1 MNTQSGTFM
10 KSKQFKRVAGQS
22 FALTTV
28 ATVVTALFSPVY
40 AQPAATA
47 LPTGAQVVHGSAAI
61 NTIGASMQIQ
71 QNSAK
76 LITNWQN
83 FDIGSAAK
91 VEFVQPSAA
100 SIALNRVTGSDAA
113 SQIFGVLNANGRVFL
128 VNPNGILFGATARID
143 AGSLV
148 ASTLNIRDQDFL
160 AGQYQFDLNN
170 PVGQVKNF
178 GELVAKQGGFVALM
192 GAQVDNAGRV
202 VATGGQAALAA
213 GQSVRMQIGETG
225 LLGMNVVAGQT
236 NTQVSNSGA
245 VIAHGGNVLMSAQS
259 AAGLMSGAVNLTGL
273 VQASR
278 IDGQGGHVRLDGG
291 EITMS
296 QTGRI
301 EATGQGTDVM
311 LWSDRAT
318 RMDGTIN
325 ALGGTV
331 DTSSKGEL
339 GVKGEVN
346 ANNWVLDPVTLTVVN
361 TLPNSN
367 DVNGDFYVAA
377 SSIQNFL
384 NGGGSSSTVRQ
395 SDNTVV
401 INYDAAAT
409 PRTLSLL
416 ASQQINI
423 NADISKTSG
432 ADATLILG
440 SMPNGTQSNVV
451 VNNPI
456 SSIAGALNIKFGATV
471 LDSGGR
477 VTLNAPLATNGGD
490 VIFFKDAVLAHATP
504 ISTKITENSSAQSG
518 DIIFEKNTFLA
529 APGYAVS
536 LDTQGPQSGGSYTG
550 RGGNIEIKANIFSAS
565 PTNLPQYAQALT
577 LDTTGYNDQIA
588 MNGPGNIILGSGY
601 TNVVGGS
608 NLNAGQVDAIKSLT
622 LLGDK
627 VVELKAGTVNIVSSN
642 GDVITGSSRLGTPTL
657 LLNADNTTI
666 NVYGDR
672 QGNLAGNVAGYTD
685 FVQSTF
691 DIEGGKTTAQT
702 LTVNSDR
709 AIKQVNRSITAGG
722 AGKLDV
728 NLNPN
733 REAGSGLGGVAMTNA
748 NVNTLGGHFIVDR
761 AEGNGGDVQ
770 LLTDGFYASNS
781 QIRTEGGALTITAD
795 APTDTAAGS
804 AIRLTGASTVL
815 SSGSGNMTLNGSVN
829 NFAGSGNKDAVVI
842 GEGGNARV
850 TLTATEGNISIT
862 GNASRVGSGDLVTGG
877 SRYNGVVIS
886 SKALIETTGA
896 GAGNITIEGHGGGG
910 DKVFISENH
919 GVRFADADT
928 SVVSTTGNIAV
939 VGTSGGKTKGTSGT
953 NSFGIYAEG
962 QNIYVGSKAA
972 DYATAGDNIGL
983 LTALPS
989 SLGHVTLAA
998 DSMQFVNTS
1007 ASHMKVASQGELR
1020 IHTLNAGTAI
1030 EIGATTGEIAT
1041 AQNSP
1046 TQYLGSNWFNGTPN
1060 AIFQPGFRN
1069 VVIGNA
1075 LSNASSRVDHV
1086 NGEVATV
1093 GSTSTMKVTSAT
1105 TFRDNLVLD
1114 VSGAGGKF
1122 ELGAN
1127 APLTVSAGS
1136 VGTQGKPNSDGR
1148 SMTIQT
1154 QAGATATESLLTV
1167 DQLQI
1172 LGSGTQNFNRADGH
1186 QINTLAARLSAGDL
1200 TLNNNR
1206 DLTVGS
1212 VSVFGGQKDLPVDH
1226 NQKNTWMDT
1235 VAQGAKG
1242 PEARTQLTGA
1252 NTTVPTVGIQTPG
1265 NVVLNSVNAHLT
1277 QTAAGGIRANQLT
1290 ATAATHV
1297 DFFKAKGQVNSGD
1310 QFQANDVAQLAGI
1323 ARNGDFAWMDLN
1335 GFEVATISN
1344 VNGVKAEGKTI
1355 DLHTQGGNISQSQG
1369 SGGDLTSSNLRA
1381 VAEQGSVSLNGPNNR
1396 NRVAVVAGSARDSH
1410 AYSNVGDLTVGTVGS
1425 FTYVK
1430 TSGVT
1435 ANQSE
1440 NTQFSVDL
1448 RTRVAE
1454 GTPAASLKQT
1464 ADGRIQ
1470 ATNFHASAANAVVLD
1485 TAANNNVSNISGSVT
1500 GVGDFVYKDTNA
1512 LTVGTVAGVAG
1523 LTVTQGN
1530 VSLDSG
1536 YVLNQTVQGVIE
1548 TRGLRAVAAS
1558 GVDLDSAVNKV
1569 QTTLAGHSTANNF
1582 VFKNAGGFLVGTV
1595 KADADRLGSDG
1606 ISAANQVDLQANAS
1620 NIAQSAAGGITGASL
1635 RAVAPGGVW
1644 LATADDN
1651 TVAQIAGQ
1659 ASEGHFAFK
1668 NTGGDLNVNEAG
1680 VRTVSQGVSAR
1691 DTVDLSV
1698 VGAALR
1704 QGQSI
1709 TGNALRAEASGDVT
1723 LSNANNHVNLLAGRS
1738 TSGDFTYVDAGSV
1751 AVATVA
1757 AAQDGQV
1764 LTAGIQAT
1772 SAGKTVHLQAAN
1784 RLGQVAGASVK
1795 APNAL
1800 LNAAVVNLT
1809 ERNNEVSVLAGRSD
1823 GDFTFYNTSDLSVG
1837 SVNAVAGVDRR
1848 VPASTALAKVDIQ
1861 TRGNLTL
1868 NAQVKGRAEG
1878 NEALDEAVVL
1888 RAEKRFLNAT
1898 TLREQAIVADGGRW
1912 LVYDNNP
1919 LLLNKDMNG
1928 LASETFNVIADRDFL
1943 LINTRFQDYVP
1954 ESVYAKG
1961 NGYITTAQALNPE
1974 DVARATAGHQS
1985 TALGQ
1990 QSREVTPDQIE
2001 RMSKMNQLTGVTP
2014 TVLTGARGSFAM
2026 ISSGAAV
2033 PLRVAVPMGRA
2044 FKLDL
2049 RDLVGQGRVTT
2060 IAAADGSATP
2070 WVSAAGQAE
2079 LIGTAPKATELVLS
2093 IMDPGQAQPRQIR
2106 LQLQA
2111 L

>member
-83 FDIGSAAK
+83 FDIGSSAK

-278 IDGQGGHVRLDGG
+278 IDGQGGNVRLDGG

-318 RMDGTIN
+318 RMDGTIT
-325 ALGGTV
+325 AKDGV
-331 DTSSKGEL
+331 VETSSKGLL
-339 GVKGEVN
+339 GVTGQVDSQQWILDPRFLEVINGGRSNDGDVTWYVDASVIEDFLNNNVTRNGITTN
-346 ANNWVLDPVTLTVVN
+346 ANPR
-361 TLPNSN
+361 
-367 DVNGDFYVAA
+367 
-377 SSIQNFL
+377 SI
-384 NGGGSSSTVRQ
+384 
-395 SDNTVV
+395 
-401 INYDAAAT
+401 
-409 PRTLSLL
+409 SLL
-416 ASQQINI
+416 ASEEIRI
-423 NADISKTSG
+423 NAPISKTSG
-432 ADATLILG
+432 AAATLIMG
-440 SMPNGTQSNVV
+440 SEPNANANAANRANIV
-451 VNNPI
+451 VNRDI
-456 SSIAGALNIKFGATV
+456 SVAPNAAPLNIQFGVNDAESGTATI
-471 LDSGGR
+471 
-477 VTLNAPLATNGGD
+477 NAQIATNGGN
-490 VIFFKDAVLAHATP
+490 VVFNTKALLAHANP
-504 ISTKITENSSAQSG
+504 VSTTITTSSSAKAG
-518 DIIFEKNTFLA
+518 DIIFNKDALLA
-529 APGYAVS
+529 APGQAVT
-536 LDTQGPQSGGSYTG
+536 LTAKGFTAESGAVTG
-550 RGGNIEIKANIFSAS
+550 GGGNIVFNANIASAR
-565 PTNLPQYAQALT
+565 PPIPIENPLQQVAQALT
-577 LDTTGYNDQIA
+577 LDTTGYNNDIP
-588 MNGPGNIILGSGY
+588 MNGPGNIVLGSIDA
-601 TNVVGGS
+601 NVVGGS
-608 NLNAGQVDAIKSLT
+608 NLVAGSVDAIKSLT

-657 LLNADNTTI
+657 LLNATNTTI

-691 DIEGGKTTAQT
+691 DIEGGKATAQT
-702 LTVNSDR
+702 LTINSDR
-709 AIKQVNRSITAGG
+709 AIKLVNRNITAGG
-722 AGKLDV
+722 NASERAGELDV

-733 REAGSGLGGVAMTNA
+733 RRGGTSEAGSGLGGVAMTNA

-781 QIRTEGGALTITAD
+781 QIRTEGGALTITAV

-850 TLTATEGNISIT
+850 TLTATTGDISIT
-862 GNASRVGSGDLVTGG
+862 GNASGVGSGDLVTGG

-1007 ASHMKVASQGELR
+1007 ASHMKVASRGELR

-1060 AIFQPGFRN
+1060 AIFQPGSRN

-1075 LSNASSRVDHV
+1075 RTSVDHV

-1148 SMTIQT
+1148 SLTIQT

-1242 PEARTQLTGA
+1242 PTAGT
-1252 NTTVPTVGIQTPG
+1252 NTTVPTVGIQTPR

-1277 QTAAGGIRANQLT
+1277 QTAAGGIRANKLT

-1297 DFFKAKGQVNSGD
+1297 DFFKADGVGTQFEANNVVDLSGVS
-1310 QFQANDVAQLAGI
+1310 NK
-1323 ARNGDFAWMDLN
+1323 GDFAWKDIN
-1335 GFEVATISN
+1335 GFNVDRLSTLSTQGVIARPDGTQGHTIDLQALSGDITQVASLQAQNLRAQARSN
-1344 VNGVKAEGKTI
+1344 VNLSNVGNLVEKISGNATEGTFAYTDADSLSVASTNAARSAQAVTDGVTAAVTI
-1355 DLHTQGGNISQSQG
+1355 DL
-1369 SGGDLTSSNLRA
+1369 R
-1381 VAEQGSVSLNGPNNR
+1381 
-1396 NRVAVVAGSARDSH
+1396 
-1410 AYSNVGDLTVGTVGS
+1410 
-1425 FTYVK
+1425 
-1430 TSGVT
+1430 
-1435 ANQSE
+1435 
-1440 NTQFSVDL
+1440 SVDGAL
-1448 RTRVAE
+1448 
-1454 GTPAASLKQT
+1454 SQT
-1464 ADGRIQ
+1464 AAGRVQ
-1470 ATNFHASAANAVVLD
+1470 AINLHASAANGVVLD
-1485 TAANNNVSNISGSVT
+1485 TASANQVANISGAVT
-1500 GVGDFVYKDTNA
+1500 RAGDFVYADSNA

-1530 VSLDSG
+1530 VSLDSRG
-1536 YVLNQTVQGVIE
+1536 VLNQTVQGVIE

-1709 TGNALRAEASGDVT
+1709 TGNALRAEASGNVT

-1800 LNAAVVNLT
+1800 LNAAVVDLT

-1823 GDFTFYNTSDLSVG
+1823 GNFTFYNTSDLSVG
-1837 SVNAVAGVDRR
+1837 RVNAVSGVDRR
-1848 VPASTALAKVDIQ
+1848 DPGNNALNTALAKVDIQ

-1898 TLREQAIVADGGRW
+1898 DLREQAIVADGGRW

-1943 LINTRFQDYVP
+1943 LINTRFQDYTP
-1954 ESVYAKG
+1954 ASVYAKG

-1974 DVARATAGHQS
+1974 DVVRVTAGHQS

>member
-1 MNTQSGTFM
+1 M
-10 KSKQFKRVAGQS
+10 KSKQLKRVAGQS

-28 ATVVTALFSPVY
+28 AAVVTALFSPVY
-40 AQPAATA
+40 AQPAVTA

-225 LLGMNVVAGQT
+225 LLGMDVVAGQT

-296 QTGRI
+296 QSGRI

-325 ALGGTV
+325 AWGGRV
-331 DTSSKGEL
+331 ETSSKGAL
-339 GVKGEVN
+339 GVTGQVQAQE
-346 ANNWVLDPVTLTVVN
+346 WVLDPHSLSVVN
-361 TLPNSN
+361 TVTDNTSQ
-367 DVNGDFYVAA
+367 VAA
-377 SSIQNFL
+377 SSIQNSL
-384 NGGGSSSTVRQ
+384 NAGTSIVLEASG
-395 SDNTVV
+395 
-401 INYDAAAT
+401 DAVTAGTIAV
-409 PRTLSLL
+409 
-416 ASQQINI
+416 
-423 NADISKTSG
+423 NADISKTAG
-432 ADATLILG
+432 AEATLTFRTHDYAAG
-440 SMPNGTQSNVV
+440 QNRQDVNVV
-451 VNNPI
+451 INNPI
-456 SSIAGALNIKFGATV
+456 SSIAGALNIQFGGSSTDA
-471 LDSGGR
+471 GGR

-490 VIFFKDAVLAHATP
+490 VIFFKETVLAHATP

-518 DIIFEKNTFLA
+518 NIIFEKNTLLA

-550 RGGNIEIKANIFSAS
+550 QGGNIDIKANIFSAK

-577 LDTTGYNDQIA
+577 LDTTGYNGA
-588 MNGPGNIILGSGY
+588 NALNGPGNIILGSIAA
-601 TNVVGGS
+601 NVVGGS
-608 NLNAGQVDAIKSLT
+608 NLTPGSVDAIKSLT

-627 VVELKAGTVNIVSSN
+627 VVELKANTVNIVSSN

-691 DIEGGKTTAQT
+691 DIEGGKATAQT

-733 REAGSGLGGVAMTNA
+733 RTNGSGLGGVAMTNA
-748 NVNTLGGHFIVDR
+748 TVNTLGGHFIV
-761 AEGNGGDVQ
+761 AGAVGNGGDVQ

-781 QIRTEGGALTITAD
+781 QIVTGGGALTITAV

-815 SSGSGNMTLNGSVN
+815 SSGSGNMTLTGSVN

-850 TLTATEGNISIT
+850 TLTATTGDISIT
-862 GNASRVGSGDLVTGG
+862 GNASGVGSGDLVTGG

-886 SKALIETTGA
+886 SKALIETTGNTTGA
-896 GAGNITIEGHGGGG
+896 DAGNITIEGHGGGG

-939 VGTSGGKTKGTSGT
+939 VGKSGGKTKGTSGT

-972 DYATAGDNIGL
+972 DYATAGNNIGL

-989 SLGHVTLAA
+989 SGGHVTLAA

-1030 EIGATTGEIAT
+1030 EIGATTGELAT

-1060 AIFQPGFRN
+1060 AIFQPGFRD

-1075 LSNASSRVDHV
+1075 RSSVDHV
-1086 NGEVATV
+1086 NGELATV
-1093 GSTSTMKVTSAT
+1093 GSTATMKVSSAT
-1105 TFRDNLVLD
+1105 TFRDNVVLD
-1114 VSGAGGKF
+1114 MSGIGGQF
-1122 ELGAN
+1122 VLAAN

-1136 VGTQGKPNSDGR
+1136 VGTLGKPNSDGR
-1148 SMTIQT
+1148 SLTVQT

-1172 LGSGTQNFNRADGH
+1172 LGSGTQNFSRADGH

-1200 TLNNNR
+1200 TLNNNQ

-1212 VSVFGGQKDLPVDH
+1212 VSVFGGQNVLPVAH

-1242 PEARTQLTGA
+1242 PGARTQLVGT
-1252 NTTVPTVGIQTPG
+1252 NTTVPTVGIHTPG
-1265 NVVLNSVNAHLT
+1265 NVILNSENAHLT
-1277 QTAAGGIRANQLT
+1277 QTDAGGIRANKLT

-1297 DFFKAKGQVNSGD
+1297 DFFKADGVGT
-1310 QFQANDVAQLAGI
+1310 QFEANNVVHLAGVS
-1323 ARNGDFAWMDLN
+1323 NKGDFAWKDID
-1335 GFEVATISN
+1335 GFNIDRLSTLSTQ
-1344 VNGVKAEGKTI
+1344 GVIARPDGAQGHTI
-1355 DLHTQGGNISQSQG
+1355 DLQALSGDITQGVSLQAQ
-1369 SGGDLTSSNLRA
+1369 NLRA
-1381 VAEQGSVSLNGPNNR
+1381 QAQNNV
-1396 NRVAVVAGSARDSH
+1396 NL
-1410 AYSNVGDLTVGTVGS
+1410 SNVGNLVENISGKATAGS
-1425 FTYVK
+1425 FAYTDADSLRLASAK
-1430 TSGVT
+1430 ATRSTGAETHGVT
-1435 ANQSE
+1435 AAI
-1440 NTQFSVDL
+1440 TIDL
-1448 RTRVAE
+1448 RSVA
-1454 GTPAASLKQT
+1454 GALSQT
-1464 ADGRIQ
+1464 VAG
-1470 ATNFHASAANAVVLD
+1470 AVNAVNLHASAATGVVLD
-1485 TAANNNVSNISGSVT
+1485 TASTNNVANLSGAVT
-1500 GVGDFVYKDTNA
+1500 GVGDFVYADTNA
-1512 LTVGTVAGVAG
+1512 LTVGTVADVAG
-1523 LTVTQGN
+1523 LTVKSGH
-1530 VSLDSG
+1530 VSLVSG
-1536 YVLNQTVQGVIE
+1536 GALSQTSAGVID
-1548 TRGLRAVAAS
+1548 TQGLRALAATG
-1558 GVDLDSAVNKV
+1558 GVHLDHANNKV
-1569 QTTLAGHSTANNF
+1569 QTLAGTSTAGDF
-1582 VFKNAGGFLVGTV
+1582 VFKNNDGFRVGTV
-1595 KADADRLGSDG
+1595 TADGVRLTSEG
-1606 ISAANQVDLQANAS
+1606 ISASAQVDLQANAS
-1620 NIAQSAAGGITGASL
+1620 NISQTAAGGITGTSL

-1651 TVAQIAGQ
+1651 NVAQIAGQ
-1659 ASEGHFAFK
+1659 ASAGHFAFK
-1668 NTGGDLNVNEAG
+1668 DTGGDLQVNVAG
-1680 VRTVSQGVSAR
+1680 VRVINNGVMAR
-1691 DTVDLSV
+1691 DTVDLNV
-1698 VGAALR
+1698 VSGALS

-1709 TGNALRAEASGDVT
+1709 TGSALRAQASGNVT
-1723 LSNANNHVNLLAGRS
+1723 LSNANNHVTKLAGRS
-1738 TSGDFTYVDAGSV
+1738 TNGDFTYVDAGSV
-1751 AVATVA
+1751 TVATVA

-1764 LTAGIQAT
+1764 LTAGIQAKT
-1772 SAGKTVHLQAAN
+1772 MGKTVHLQAAN
-1784 RLGQVAGASVK
+1784 LLGQEAGASVM

-1800 LNAAVVNLT
+1800 LNAAVVSLT
-1809 ERNNEVSVLAGRSD
+1809 ERNNEVRVLAGRSD
-1823 GDFTFYNTSDLSVG
+1823 GNFTFFNTSDLSVG
-1837 SVNAVAGVDRR
+1837 TVNAVSGVDRR
-1848 VPASTALAKVDIQ
+1848 VVGGTALAKVDIQ

-1868 NAQVKGRAEG
+1868 NDPVKGRVEG

-1898 TLREQAIVADGGRW
+1898 SLREQAIVADGGRW

-1928 LASETFNVIADRDFL
+1928 LASGTVNVTSDRDFL
-1943 LINTRFQDYVP
+1943 LINTRFQDYTP
-1954 ESVYAKG
+1954 TSVYAKG

-1974 DVARATAGHQS
+1974 DVVRVTAGHQS
-1985 TALGQ
+1985 SALGQ
-1990 QSREVTPDQIE
+1990 QAREVTPDQIE
-2001 RMSKMNQLTGVTP
+2001 RMTKMNQLTGVTP

-2049 RDLVGQGRVTT
+2049 RDLVGQGRVST

-2093 IMDPGQAQPRQIR
+2093 IMDPGQAQPRSIR
-2106 LQLQA
+2106 LQLQP

>member
-1 MNTQSGTFM
+1 MNTQSGTSM

-28 ATVVTALFSPVY
+28 AAVVTALFSPVY

-128 VNPNGILFGATARID
+128 VNPNGILFGSTARID
-143 AGSLV
+143 AGSMV

-278 IDGQGGHVRLDGG
+278 IDGQGGNVRLDGG

-325 ALGGTV
+325 ALGGRV
-331 DTSSKGEL
+331 ETSSKGTL
-339 GVKGEVN
+339 GVTGEVQ
-346 ANNWVLDPVTLTVVN
+346 AQEWVLDPHSLSVVN
-361 TLPNSN
+361 TVTDNASQ
-367 DVNGDFYVAA
+367 VAA
-377 SSIQNFL
+377 SSIQNSL
-384 NGGGSSSTVRQ
+384 NAGTSIVLEASG
-395 SDNTVV
+395 
-401 INYDAAAT
+401 DATTAGTIAV
-409 PRTLSLL
+409 
-416 ASQQINI
+416 
-423 NADISKTSG
+423 NADISKTAG
-432 ADATLILG
+432 GEAALTFRTHAYDADPGLG
-440 SMPNGTQSNVV
+440 VNNVNRQDVNVV
-451 VNNPI
+451 INNPI
-456 SSIAGALNIKFGATV
+456 SSIAGALNIQFGGSAT
-471 LDSGGR
+471 DAGGR

-490 VIFFKDAVLAHATP
+490 VIFFKETVLAHATP

-518 DIIFEKNTFLA
+518 NIIFEKNTLLA

-550 RGGNIEIKANIFSAS
+550 QGGNIEIKANVLSAK
-565 PTNLPQYAQALT
+565 PTNLPQYAQSLT
-577 LDTTGYNDQIA
+577 LDTTGYNGA
-588 MNGPGNIILGSGY
+588 NALNGPGNIVLGSIDA
-601 TNVVGGS
+601 NVVGGS
-608 NLNAGQVDAIKSLT
+608 NLAAGSVDAIKSLT

-666 NVYGDR
+666 NVYGDS

-691 DIEGGKTTAQT
+691 DIEGGKATAQT

-709 AIKQVNRSITAGG
+709 AIKLVNRSISAGG
-722 AGKLDV
+722 ITTAAAGKLDV

-733 REAGSGLGGVAMTNA
+733 RRDGESGSGLGGVAMTNA
-748 NVNTLGGHFIVDR
+748 NVNTLGGHFIVDS

-781 QIRTEGGALTITAD
+781 QIRTEGGALTITAI

-815 SSGSGNMTLNGSVN
+815 SSGSGDMTMNGSVN

-850 TLTATEGNISIT
+850 TLTATTGDISIT
-862 GNASRVGSGDLVTGG
+862 GNASGVGSGDLVTGG

-896 GAGNITIEGHGGGG
+896 DAGNITIEGHGGGG

-939 VGTSGGKTKGTSGT
+939 VGASGGKTKGTSGT

-1007 ASHMKVASQGELR
+1007 ASHMKVASRGELR

-1060 AIFQPGFRN
+1060 AIFQPGFRD

-1075 LSNASSRVDHV
+1075 LSNAHSSVDHV

-1148 SMTIQT
+1148 SLTIQT

-1200 TLNNNR
+1200 TLNNNQ

-1212 VSVFGGQKDLPVDH
+1212 VSVFGGQNNLPEAH
-1226 NQKNTWMDT
+1226 NQENTWMDT
-1235 VAQGAKG
+1235 VARGAKG
-1242 PEARTQLTGA
+1242 PGARTELVGA
-1252 NTTVPTVGIQTPG
+1252 NTTVPTVGIHTPG
-1265 NVVLNSVNAHLT
+1265 NVALNSENAHLT
-1277 QTAAGGIRANQLT
+1277 QTAAGGIRANKLT

-1297 DFFKAKGQVNSGD
+1297 DFFKADGEGT
-1310 QFQANDVAQLAGI
+1310 QFEANNVVHLAGVS
-1323 ARNGDFAWMDLN
+1323 NKGDFAWKDIN
-1335 GFEVATISN
+1335 GFN
-1344 VNGVKAEGKTI
+1344 VDRLSTLSTQGVTARPDGTQGHTI
-1355 DLHTQGGNISQSQG
+1355 DLQALSGDITQSASLQAQ
-1369 SGGDLTSSNLRA
+1369 NLRA
-1381 VAEQGSVSLNGPNNR
+1381 QAQNNV
-1396 NRVAVVAGSARDSH
+1396 NL
-1410 AYSNVGDLTVGTVGS
+1410 SNVGNLVDNISGQASVGS
-1425 FTYVK
+1425 FAYTDADSLRVAS
-1430 TSGVT
+1430 TNAARSAQAVTDGVT
-1435 ANQSE
+1435 AAV
-1440 NTQFSVDL
+1440 TIDLRSVD
-1448 RTRVAE
+1448 
-1454 GTPAASLKQT
+1454 GSLSQT
-1464 ADGRIQ
+1464 AAGRVQ
-1470 ATNFHASAANAVVLD
+1470 AINLHASAANGVVLD
-1485 TAANNNVSNISGSVT
+1485 TASANQVDNLSGAVT
-1500 GVGDFVYKDTNA
+1500 GVGDFVYADTNT
-1512 LTVGTVAGVAG
+1512 LTVGTVASVAG

-1530 VSLDSG
+1530 VSLVSG
-1536 YVLNQTVQGVIE
+1536 NVLNQTEQGVID
-1548 TRGLRAVAAS
+1548 TRGLRAVAAF

-1569 QTTLAGHSTANNF
+1569 QTTLAGHSTDNNF

-1595 KADADRLGSDG
+1595 KADADRLASDG

-1620 NIAQSAAGGITGASL
+1620 NIAQSAAGGILGDYL

-1651 TVAQIAGQ
+1651 SVAQIAGQ
-1659 ASEGHFAFK
+1659 ASDGHFAFK
-1668 NTGGDLNVNEAG
+1668 NTDRDLNVNVAG
-1680 VRTVSQGVSAR
+1680 VRTVSQGVLAR
-1691 DTVDLSV
+1691 DTVDLNV
-1698 VGAALR
+1698 VGGALL

-1709 TGNALRAEASGDVT
+1709 TGDALRAQANGNVM
-1723 LSNANNHVNLLAGRS
+1723 LSNVSNRVNKLAGRS
-1738 TSGDFTYVDAGSV
+1738 TTGDFMYVDAGSV
-1751 AVATVA
+1751 TVATVA
-1757 AAQDGQV
+1757 AAQNGQD
-1764 LTAGIQAT
+1764 LTEGIQAN
-1772 SAGKTVHLQAAN
+1772 SDGRTVHLEAVN
-1784 RLGQVAGASVK
+1784 VLGQDAGAAVI

-1800 LNAAVVNLT
+1800 LNAAVVSLR
-1809 ERNNEVSVLAGRSD
+1809 ERNNEVGVLAGRSD
-1823 GDFTFYNTSDLSVG
+1823 RNFTFYNTSDLSVG
-1837 SVNAVAGVDRR
+1837 KVKDFEGVDRR
-1848 VPASTALAKVDIQ
+1848 VAGSTELSKVDIQ

-1898 TLREQAIVADGGRW
+1898 DLREQAIVADGGRW

-1943 LINTRFQDYVP
+1943 LINTRFQDYTP
-1954 ESVYAKG
+1954 ASVYAKG

-1974 DVARATAGHQS
+1974 DVVRVTAGHQS

-1990 QSREVTPDQIE
+1990 QSRQVTPDQIE

-2026 ISSGAAV
+2026 ITSSTAV

-2049 RDLVGQGRVTT
+2049 RDLVGQGRVST

-2093 IMDPGQAQPRQIR
+2093 IMDPGQAQPRMVR